1 MEQTTALEAEEEPA
15 MLSSKVSEPHKTLKH
30 AGPSRGRDEKQV
42 TAVGIRGQRH
52 PPASLT
58 CCLQTSA
65 ASWAQDCGA
74 VERLMRLIQPSE
86 CFL

>member
-15 MLSSKVSEPHKTLKH
+15 MLSSKVSEPHETLNH

-52 PPASLT
+52 PPDPL
-58 CCLQTSA
+58 
-65 ASWAQDCGA
+65 
-74 VERLMRLIQPSE
+74 PSDIC
-86 CFL
+86 CFLGTGLWCCGETDEAYPTL